1 MGVLAMVSM
10 ARSWILAAAAF
21 AVSGMAA
28 AQAAPPSAAQPKL
41 GSRTGALITSG
52 GLTFRDLDRDGKLS
66 PYEDW
71 RLSPQARAAD
81 LTARMTL
88 DEKAGAMM
96 HGTLPANGPM
106 GVAGMGSGYDLD
118 KIAALIQSRHVE
130 TFITRLSG
138 GAAMLAEQNNAVQ
151 ALAEQTRLGVP
162 ATISTDPRSHFQFTA
177 GASVVSGGFSQWPE
191 ATGLAAI
198 GDPALT
204 KRFGQIA
211 RQEYRAVGIHQ
222 ALSPMADLATEP
234 RWSRINGTFG
244 EDPALV
250 GAMVKAYVQ
259 GFQGGDTGLAAD
271 GVSAVVKHWVGYGA
285 SAKGFDGHNSYGRY
299 AVFPAGQFDR
309 HVKPFDDAFAAGVV
323 GVMPTD
329 AILQGVT
336 LDGKPFEPVAAGFNR
351 QLLTDLLRDK
361 HGFKGVVISDWAIT
375 NDCGETCRD
384 GFPAGQAPNFQ
395 GFSTAW
401 GVEGLSKVDRYAKGV
416 NAGLDQFGG
425 VEDTA
430 ELVQAVKEGKITEA
444 RIDQSVRRVLVVK
457 FEQGLFENPYV
468 DPKAAEAVVGAPAFV
483 AEGRAAQSRALTLL
497 ENRDALLPLKAAGR
511 KVWLLGVSPDAARA
525 HGLTP
530 VSDLAQADLA
540 IIRTATP
547 FQTLHPSYTFG
558 SHQHEGDLSFK
569 DGAAD
574 YEAIKAASAKVPTIV
589 GVYLDRPAILT
600 NVKDKAAALI
610 GDFGASDDAFL
621 DAVTGIAPPRGKL
634 PFELPSSMAAVE
646 VQAED
651 APHDSTAPLYPIH
664 FGLTF
669 KAR

>member
-1 MGVLAMVSM
+1 MSLF
-10 ARSWILAAAAF
+10 RRLLLTAAALSPVALP
-21 AVSGMAA
+21 AVAMAA
-28 AQAAPPSAAQPKL
+28 PAQPVL
-41 GSRTGALITSG
+41 GSRGGATIVVD
-52 GLTFRDLDRDGKLS
+52 GLKFRDLDRDGKLS

-71 RLSPQARAAD
+71 RLDPERRAAD

-96 HGTLPANGPM
+96 HGTVPARGPL
-106 GVAGMGSGYDLD
+106 GVAGIGAGYDLD
-118 KIAALIQSRHVE
+118 KAAPLIQSRHVE

-138 GAAMLAEQNNAVQ
+138 APAMLAEQNNALQ
-151 ALAEQTRLGVP
+151 ALAENTRLGIPV
-162 ATISTDPRSHFQFTA
+162 TISSDPRNHFQFTA
-177 GASVVSGGFSQWPE
+177 GASVTAGGFSQWPE

-204 KRFGQIA
+204 KRFGEVA

-250 GAMVKAYVQ
+250 GTMVKAYVQ
-259 GFQGGDTGLAAD
+259 GFQGSDEGLATD

-299 AVFPAGQFDR
+299 AVFPAGQFAQ

-323 GVMPTD
+323 GVMPTY

-336 LDGKPFEPVAAGFNR
+336 LEGKPLEPVGAGFSR
-351 QLLTDLLRDK
+351 QLLTDLLRGQ
-361 HGFKGVVISDWAIT
+361 HGFKGLVISDWAIT
-375 NDCGETCRD
+375 NDCGETCRH
-384 GFPAGQAPNFQ
+384 GFPAGQAPSFE

-430 ELVQAVKEGKITEA
+430 ELVQAVQAGKITQA
-444 RIDQSVRRVLVVK
+444 RIDQSVRRVLAVK
-457 FEQGLFENPYV
+457 FRQGLFENPYV
-468 DPKAAEAVVGAPAFV
+468 DPKAAEATVGAPAFV

-497 ENRDALLPLKAAGR
+497 ENRDGLLPLKAAAR
-511 KVWLLGVSPDAARA
+511 KVWLMGVSPEAARA

-530 VSDLAQADLA
+530 VTDLAQADLA
-540 IIRTATP
+540 IIRTAAP
-547 FQTLHPSYTFG
+547 FQTLHPTYTFG
-558 SHQHEGDLSFK
+558 SRQHEGDLSFQ

-574 YEAIKAASAKVPTIV
+574 YEAVKAASAKVPTIV
-589 GVYLDRPAILT
+589 SVYLDRPAILT
-600 NVKDKAAALI
+600 NLKDKATALI
-610 GDFGASDDAFL
+610 GDFGASDDALL
-621 DAVTGIAPPRGKL
+621 DALTGAVAPRGRL

-646 VQAED
+646 AQAED
-651 APHDSTAPLYPIH
+651 APHDSAEPLYPIH
-664 FGLTF
+664 FGLTY
-669 KAR
+669 

>member
-1 MGVLAMVSM
+1 MSLL
-10 ARSWILAAAAF
+10 RRLLLTAAAAALSSVALP
-21 AVSGMAA
+21 AVAT
-28 AQAAPPSAAQPKL
+28 AAPVQPVL
-41 GSRTGALITSG
+41 GSRGGATIVAD
-52 GLTFRDLDRDGKLS
+52 GLKFRDLDRDGKLS

-71 RLSPQARAAD
+71 RLDPERRAAD

-96 HGTLPANGPM
+96 HGTVPARGPL
-106 GVAGMGSGYDLD
+106 GVAGIGAGYDLD
-118 KIAALIQSRHVE
+118 KAAPLIQSRHVE

-138 GAAMLAEQNNAVQ
+138 APAMLAEQNNALQ
-151 ALAEQTRLGVP
+151 ALAENTRLGIPV
-162 ATISTDPRSHFQFTA
+162 TISTDPRNHFQFTA
-177 GASVVSGGFSQWPE
+177 GASVTSGGFSQWPE

-204 KRFGQIA
+204 KRFGEVA

-244 EDPALV
+244 EDPELV
-250 GAMVKAYVQ
+250 GTMVKAYVQ
-259 GFQGGDTGLAAD
+259 GFQGSDKGLATD

-285 SAKGFDGHNSYGRY
+285 SARGFDGHNSYGRY
-299 AVFPAGQFDR
+299 AVFPAGQFAQ

-323 GVMPTD
+323 GVMPTY
-329 AILQGVT
+329 AILQGLTV
-336 LDGKPFEPVAAGFNR
+336 DGKPLEPVGAGFSR
-351 QLLTDLLRDK
+351 QLLTDLLRGE
-361 HGFKGVVISDWAIT
+361 HGFKGLVVSDWAIT
-375 NDCGETCRD
+375 NDCGETCRN
-384 GFPAGQAPNFQ
+384 GFPAGQAPSFE

-430 ELVQAVKEGKITEA
+430 ELVAAIRAGKITEA
-444 RIDQSVRRVLVVK
+444 RIDQSVRRILTVK

-468 DPKAAEAVVGAPAFV
+468 DPKAAEATVGAPAFV
-483 AEGRAAQSRALTLL
+483 AEGRAAQSQALTLL
-497 ENRDALLPLKAAGR
+497 ENRDGLLPLKPAGR
-511 KVWLLGVSPDAARA
+511 KVWLMGVSPEAAKA

-530 VSDLAQADLA
+530 VADLTQADLA
-540 IIRTATP
+540 IVRTATP
-547 FQTLHPSYTFG
+547 FQTLHPTYTFG
-558 SHQHEGDLSFK
+558 SRQHEGDLSFK

-589 GVYLDRPAILT
+589 SVYLDRPAILT
-600 NVKDKAAALI
+600 NVKDKATALI
-610 GDFGASDDAFL
+610 GDFGASDDALL
-621 DAVTGIAPPRGKL
+621 DALTGAVAPRGRL

-646 VQAED
+646 AQAED
-651 APHDSTAPLYPIH
+651 APHDSAKPLYPIH
-664 FGLTF
+664 YGLTY
-669 KAR
+669 

>member
-1 MGVLAMVSM
+1 MSLFRRLLLTIAAVTLAPV
-10 ARSWILAAAAF
+10 A
-21 AVSGMAA
+21 MAA
-28 AQAAPPSAAQPKL
+28 PVQPVL
-41 GSRTGALITSG
+41 GSRSGATVTVD
-52 GLTFRDLDRDGKLS
+52 GLKFRDLDRDGRLS

-71 RLSPQARAAD
+71 RLGAERRAAD

-96 HGTLPANGPM
+96 HGTVPAKGPM
-106 GVAGMGSGYDLD
+106 GVAGIGSGYDLD
-118 KIAALIQSRHVE
+118 KVAPLIQARHVE

-138 GAAMLAEQNNAVQ
+138 LPALLAEQNNALQ
-151 ALAEQTRLGVP
+151 ALAETTRLGIPV
-162 ATISTDPRSHFQFTA
+162 TISTDPRSHFQFTA
-177 GASVVSGGFSQWPE
+177 GASVTSGGFSQWPE

-204 KRFGQIA
+204 RRFGEVA

-244 EDPALV
+244 EDPELV

-285 SAKGFDGHNSYGRY
+285 SAKGFDGHNRYGRF
-299 AVFPAGQFDR
+299 AVFPAGQFEQ
-309 HVKPFDDAFAAGVV
+309 HVRPFDQAFAAGVV
-323 GVMPTD
+323 GVMPTY
-329 AILQGVT
+329 AILQGVS
-336 LDGKPFEPVAAGFNR
+336 LDGRPLEPVAAGFNK
-351 QLLTDLLRDK
+351 QLLTDLLRGR
-361 HGFKGVVISDWAIT
+361 HGFKGIILSDWAIT
-375 NDCGETCRD
+375 NDCGRTCRN
-384 GFPAGQAPNFQ
+384 GFPAGERPSFE

-401 GVEGLSKVDRYAKGV
+401 GVEDLSKVDRYAKGV

-430 ELVQAVKEGKITEA
+430 ELVEAVKAGKITQA
-444 RIDQSVRRVLVVK
+444 RIDESVRRVLAVK

-468 DPKAAEAVVGAPAFV
+468 DPKAAEAIVGAPAFV

-497 ENRDALLPLKAAGR
+497 ENKGELLPLKGAGR
-511 KVWLLGVSPDAARA
+511 KVWLLGVSPQVAQA

-530 VSDLAQADLA
+530 VTDLARAELA
-540 IIRTATP
+540 IIRTAAP
-547 FQTLHPSYTFG
+547 FQTLHPTYTFG
-558 SHQHEGDLSFK
+558 SRQHEGDLSFQ

-574 YEAIKAASAKVPTIV
+574 YAAIKAASARVPTIV
-589 GVYLDRPAILT
+589 SVYLDRPAILT
-600 NVKDKAAALI
+600 NLKDKAAALV
-610 GDFGASDDAFL
+610 GDFGASDDALL
-621 DAVTGIAPPRGKL
+621 DALTGVVPPQGRL

-646 VQAED
+646 AQAED
-651 APHDSTAPLYPIH
+651 APHDSAQPLYPIH
-664 FGLTF
+664 YGLTY
-669 KAR
+669 

>member
-1 MGVLAMVSM
+1 MPLF
-10 ARSWILAAAAF
+10 RRLLLTAAAIAL
-21 AVSGMAA
+21 APAAMAA
-28 AQAAPPSAAQPKL
+28 PVQPVL
-41 GSRTGALITSG
+41 GSRGGAMIAVD
-52 GLTFRDLDRDGKLS
+52 GLKFRDLDRDGKLS

-71 RLSPQARAAD
+71 RLDPDRRAAD

-96 HGTLPANGPM
+96 HGTVPAKGPL
-106 GVAGMGSGYDLD
+106 GVAGIGAGYDLE
-118 KIAALIQSRHVE
+118 KAAPLIQSRHVE

-138 GAAMLAEQNNAVQ
+138 APAMLAEQNNALQ
-151 ALAEQTRLGVP
+151 ALAEGTRLGIPV
-162 ATISTDPRSHFQFTA
+162 TISTDPRNHFQFTA
-177 GASVVSGGFSQWPE
+177 GASVTAGGFSQWPE

-204 KRFGQIA
+204 RRFGEVA
-211 RQEYRAVGIHQ
+211 RKEYRAVGIHQ

-244 EDPALV
+244 EDPVLV
-250 GAMVKAYVQ
+250 GTMVKAYVQ
-259 GFQGGDTGLAAD
+259 GFQGSDTGLAAD

-285 SAKGFDGHNSYGRY
+285 SAKGFDGHNHYGRY
-299 AVFPAGQFDR
+299 AVFPAGQFDQ
-309 HVKPFDDAFAAGVV
+309 HVKPFDEAFAAGVV
-323 GVMPTD
+323 GVMPTY

-336 LDGKPFEPVAAGFNR
+336 LDGKPLDPVGAGFSR
-351 QLLTDLLRDK
+351 QLLTDLLRGE
-361 HGFKGVVISDWAIT
+361 HGFKGLVISDWAIT
-375 NDCGETCRD
+375 NDCGQTCRN
-384 GFPAGQAPNFQ
+384 GFPTGQAPNFE

-430 ELVQAVKEGKITEA
+430 ELVAAVRAGKITPA
-444 RIDQSVRRVLVVK
+444 RIDQSVRRILTVK

-497 ENRDALLPLKAAGR
+497 ENRNGLLPLKGAGR
-511 KVWLLGVSPDAARA
+511 KVWLMGVSAEVARA

-530 VSDLAQADLA
+530 VTDLAQADLA
-540 IIRTATP
+540 IIRTVTP
-547 FQTLHPSYTFG
+547 FQTLHPNYTFG
-558 SHQHEGDLSFK
+558 SRQHEGDLSFK

-589 GVYLDRPAILT
+589 SVYLDRPAILT
-600 NVKDKAAALI
+600 NVRDKATALV
-610 GDFGASDDAFL
+610 GDFGASDDALL
-621 DAVTGIAPPRGKL
+621 DALTGVVAPRGRL

-646 VQAED
+646 AQAED
-651 APHDSTAPLYPIH
+651 APHDSAKPLYPIH
-664 FGLTF
+664 YGLTY
-669 KAR
+669 

>member
-1 MGVLAMVSM
+1 MSLFRRLLLTVAAIALAP
-10 ARSWILAAAAF
+10 AA
-21 AVSGMAA
+21 MAA
-28 AQAAPPSAAQPKL
+28 PVQPAL
-41 GSRTGALITSG
+41 GSRSGATITVD
-52 GLTFRDLDRDGKLS
+52 GLKFRDLDRDGKLS

-71 RLSPQARAAD
+71 RLDPDRRAAD

-96 HGTLPANGPM
+96 HGTVPAKGPL
-106 GVAGMGSGYDLD
+106 GVAGIGAGYDLD
-118 KIAALIQSRHVE
+118 KAAPLIQSRHVE

-138 GAAMLAEQNNAVQ
+138 GPAMLAEQNNALQ
-151 ALAEQTRLGVP
+151 ALAEDTRLGIPV
-162 ATISTDPRSHFQFTA
+162 TISTDPRNHFQFTA
-177 GASVVSGGFSQWPE
+177 GASVTSGGFSQWPE

-204 KRFGQIA
+204 RRFGEVA
-211 RQEYRAVGIHQ
+211 RKEYRAVGIHQ

-244 EDPALV
+244 EDPVLV
-250 GAMVKAYVQ
+250 GTMVKAYVQ
-259 GFQGGDTGLAAD
+259 GFQGSDTGLAAD

-285 SAKGFDGHNSYGRY
+285 SAKGFDGHNHYGRY
-299 AVFPAGQFDR
+299 AVFPAGQFDQ
-309 HVKPFDDAFAAGVV
+309 HVKPFDEAFAAGVV
-323 GVMPTD
+323 GVMPTY

-336 LDGKPFEPVAAGFNR
+336 LDGKPLDPVGAGFSR
-351 QLLTDLLRDK
+351 QLLTDLLRGE
-361 HGFKGVVISDWAIT
+361 HGFKGLVISDWAIT
-375 NDCGETCRD
+375 NDCGQTCRN
-384 GFPAGQAPNFQ
+384 GFPTGQAPNFE

-430 ELVQAVKEGKITEA
+430 ELVAAVRAGKITPA
-444 RIDQSVRRVLVVK
+444 RIDQSVRRILTVK

-497 ENRDALLPLKAAGR
+497 ENRNGLLPLKGAGR
-511 KVWLLGVSPDAARA
+511 KVWLMGVSAEVARA

-530 VSDLAQADLA
+530 VTDLAQADLA
-540 IIRTATP
+540 IIRTVTP
-547 FQTLHPSYTFG
+547 FQTLHPNYTFG
-558 SHQHEGDLSFK
+558 SRQHEGDLSFK

-589 GVYLDRPAILT
+589 SVYLDRPAILT
-600 NVKDKAAALI
+600 NVRDKATALV
-610 GDFGASDDAFL
+610 GDFGASDDALL
-621 DAVTGIAPPRGKL
+621 DALTGVVAPRGRL

-646 VQAED
+646 AQAED
-651 APHDSTAPLYPIH
+651 APHDSAKPLYPIH
-664 FGLTF
+664 YGLTY
-669 KAR
+669 

>member
-1 MGVLAMVSM
+1 MSLF
-10 ARSWILAAAAF
+10 RRLLLTAAALSPVALPVV
-21 AVSGMAA
+21 AMAA
-28 AQAAPPSAAQPKL
+28 PAQPVL
-41 GSRTGALITSG
+41 GSRGGAMIVVD
-52 GLTFRDLDRDGKLS
+52 GLKFRDLDRDGKLS

-71 RLSPQARAAD
+71 RLDPERRAAD

-96 HGTLPANGPM
+96 HGTVPARGPL
-106 GVAGMGSGYDLD
+106 GVAGIGAGYDLD
-118 KIAALIQSRHVE
+118 KVAPLIQSRHVE

-138 GAAMLAEQNNAVQ
+138 APAMLAEQNNALQ
-151 ALAEQTRLGVP
+151 ALAENTRLGIPV
-162 ATISTDPRSHFQFTA
+162 TISTDPRNHFQFTA
-177 GASVVSGGFSQWPE
+177 GASVTAGGFSQWPE

-204 KRFGQIA
+204 KRFGEVA
-211 RQEYRAVGIHQ
+211 RHEYRAVGIHQ

-250 GAMVKAYVQ
+250 GTMVKAYVQ
-259 GFQGGDTGLAAD
+259 GFQGSDEGLATD

-299 AVFPAGQFDR
+299 AVFPAGQFAQ

-323 GVMPTD
+323 GVMPTY

-336 LDGKPFEPVAAGFNR
+336 LQGKPLEPVGAGFSR
-351 QLLTDLLRDK
+351 QLLTDLLRGE
-361 HGFKGVVISDWAIT
+361 HGFEGLVISDWAIT
-375 NDCGETCRD
+375 NDCGETCRN
-384 GFPAGQAPNFQ
+384 GFPAGQAPNFE

-430 ELVQAVKEGKITEA
+430 ELVQAVQAGKITQA
-444 RIDQSVRRVLVVK
+444 RIDQSVRRVLAVK
-457 FEQGLFENPYV
+457 FRQGLFENPYV
-468 DPKAAEAVVGAPAFV
+468 DPKAAEATVGAPAFV

-497 ENRDALLPLKAAGR
+497 ENRDGLLPLKSAGR
-511 KVWLLGVSPDAARA
+511 KVWLMGVSPEAARA

-530 VSDLAQADLA
+530 VTDLAQADLA

-547 FQTLHPSYTFG
+547 FQTLHPTYTFG
-558 SHQHEGDLSFK
+558 SRQHEGDLSFK

-589 GVYLDRPAILT
+589 SVYLDRPAILT
-600 NVKDKAAALI
+600 NVKDKATVLI
-610 GDFGASDDAFL
+610 GDFGASDDALL
-621 DAVTGIAPPRGKL
+621 DALTGAVAPRGRL

-646 VQAED
+646 AQAED
-651 APHDSTAPLYPIH
+651 APHDSAQPLYPIH
-664 FGLTF
+664 FGLTY
-669 KAR
+669 